1 MVNNSKFVSVGVRS
15 LTEINAPRG
24 CAVILYGICQLCW
37 PESRAKSHGRSTWI
51 YFYLFRRYYIVTVQP
66 WHLLVS
72 IFMKTRSLVVPPYAD
87 LDEKVLMQ
95 ASLQHT
101 FSFKPAHGWTVT
113 QNAAGTSDPAAFLH
127 FTVYMGILEKKMAV
141 CYTWLTKNFVKWGD
155 PGRFQPG
162 QLWKIYVQFD

>member
-1 MVNNSKFVSVGVRS
+1 MVFFSFES
-15 LTEINAPRG
+15 LLTSLLIFFYQFP
-24 CAVILYGICQLCW
+24 VFTSIHPKQ
-37 PESRAKSHGRSTWI
+37 PETQSLSYS
-51 YFYLFRRYYIVTVQP
+51 YLKKLITVQP

-72 IFMKTRSLVVPPYAD
+72 IFMKTRSLMVPPYAD
-87 LDEKVLMQ
+87 LNKKALMQ

>member
-1 MVNNSKFVSVGVRS
+1 MLPHISYNINTGKMQVNSQEKGGN
-15 LTEINAPRG
+15 
-24 CAVILYGICQLCW
+24 Y
-37 PESRAKSHGRSTWI
+37 
-51 YFYLFRRYYIVTVQP
+51 VTVQP